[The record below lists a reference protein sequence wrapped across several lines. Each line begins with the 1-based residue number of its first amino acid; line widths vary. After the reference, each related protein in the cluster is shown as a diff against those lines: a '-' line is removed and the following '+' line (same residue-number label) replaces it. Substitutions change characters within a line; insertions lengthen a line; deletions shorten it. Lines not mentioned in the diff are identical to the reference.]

1 MTDVS
6 PDDDEFLDFLPEF
19 RGSKI
24 VYLTAILLIPPLT
37 QTIWLFYLKLRH
49 PIILTGKESCCQ
61 KFSNAILRYLC
72 CVKVLEKRAKDY
84 KKGETWE
91 GKRKRYEELCTILHK
106 RFAGQTSQKSK
117 YWKNIE
123 DWLLTLKEINTTQS
137 SSEGENQVEIDLT
150 SFPIMNKS
158 DDEIKNEVERQ
169 KRGKTM
175 TGNEIIIVKKK
186 MKDGRIARM
195 RQCEDEFK
203 DILRNVVSEYS
214 YKSSGVSDEE
224 TPLVHSDKTPQDAE
238 ELPSQDPKPKSYPK
252 DLPEQTDMM
261 IIINHHVRI
270 MNTVERLKQLNYGI
284 QISDRTDPRRKG
296 SMEWKSLIQTIMKLE
311 PGLTFPDAL
320 RHAAI
325 RALSNDIFKKW
336 DKTEMGHEFDPHAL
350 ILLPW
355 KSLRTN
361 AFGYI
366 DSFLMDVWIY
376 WVQVWFGTVVLG
388 ILFG

>member
-6 PDDDEFLDFLPEF
+6 PTDDDDFLDFLPEF

-37 QTIWLFYLKLRH
+37 QTVWLFYLKLRH
-49 PIILTGKESCCQ
+49 PIILNGKEGCFL
-61 KFSNAILRYLC
+61 KISNAVRRYLC

-84 KKGETWE
+84 KKGDTWE
-91 GKRKRYEELCTILHK
+91 AKKQRYEELCTMLHK
-106 RFAGQTSQKSK
+106 RFAGQKPKKLK

-137 SSEGENQVEIDLT
+137 STDGENHVEIDLT
-150 SFPIMNKS
+150 TFSILDMKEE
-158 DDEIKNEVERQ
+158 DIENEVRTKFEQ
-169 KRGKTM
+169 ETGGQAM

-195 RQCEDEFK
+195 RQCKDEFRA
-203 DILRNVVSEYS
+203 ILDNVVKKYS
-214 YKSSGVSDEE
+214 FTALDEE
-224 TPLVHSDKTPQDAE
+224 TPLMNSKGDDKDNQNSEDEPE
-238 ELPSQDPKPKSYPK
+238 PYPS
-252 DLPEQTDMM
+252 DLPEQTEMM
-261 IIINHHVRI
+261 IIINHHIRI
-270 MNTVERLKQLNYGI
+270 MNTVERMKQLNYGI
-284 QISDRTDPRRKG
+284 NISDRTDPRRKG
-296 SMEWKSLIQTIMKLE
+296 SMEWKSLIQAILKLE

-320 RHAAI
+320 RYASI
-325 RALSNDIFKKW
+325 RALSDDIFKKW

-355 KSLRTN
+355 TSLQTN
-361 AFGYI
+361 AFGFI